1 MKATS
6 LTLSRRRILAGLA
19 GAGALLPLAACGTV
33 ATPAAE
39 TEAKMEEK
47 AAPAVEEPKEPEVQ
61 VAKWFSAS
69 YGGGSFD
76 PVQEGLVDDFNKQND
91 AFQAEYVIV
100 PGNQQACIEKVRTGL
115 AAGERDIGI
124 FNCSPIWL
132 ANIGTAGLAAELD
145 SLIARDQVDITE
157 YAERAINA
165 HRLQGNLMAMP
176 HYVNSLIV
184 VYNKDLMNKLGE
196 EYPQDSWT
204 WDDFLTLARRLTTG
218 AGSQKQFGV
227 ATVPR
232 GFNPNTP
239 WIWMAGGSTYDDE
252 ENPTKSTMSSIETR
266 AGLQWR
272 ADLYHKHQVV
282 PRPGE
287 VDGDL
292 FKGGIAPL
300 IVTTGAAMSRYRGD
314 RVAFAWDVIGIPA
327 GPTGRTTFAGSYAQA
342 VYSDSSAKDAAWE
355 LLKHVTGRPGALAML
370 SVSLSV
376 PVFTPVAENEYRN
389 ADGQPDGID
398 NVLNFLTYLR
408 ALPKNPN
415 MIAIYGPAYGTYL
428 GQIWSGETSVEEATA
443 AMDTIVDGELG

>member
-19 GAGALLPLAACGTV
+19 GAAALLPLAACGTV

-47 AAPAVEEPKEPEVQ
+47 AAPAAEEPKEPEVQ
-61 VAKWFSAS
+61 VAKWFTAS

-76 PVQEGLVDDFNKQND
+76 PVQQGLVDSFNEQNEQ
-91 AFQAEYVIV
+91 FQAEYVIV
-100 PGNQQACIEKVRTGL
+100 PGNQQACIEKVRTGF

-132 ANIGTAGLAAELD
+132 ANIGKAGLAAELD
-145 SLIARDQVDITE
+145 SLIARDQVDMTQ
-157 YAERAINA
+157 YASLAIDA
-165 HRLQGNLMAMP
+165 HRLQGNLMAIP

-184 VYNKDLMNKLGE
+184 VYNKDLMNTLGE

-204 WDDFLTLARRLTTG
+204 WDDFLTLVRRQTTG
-218 AGSQKQFGV
+218 AGSQRQFAL
-227 ATVPR
+227 ATIPR
-232 GFNPNTP
+232 GFNPVTP

-266 AGLQWR
+266 AGLQWVS
-272 ADLYHKHQVV
+272 DLYHVHQVT

-287 VDGDL
+287 VQDDL
-292 FKGGIAPL
+292 FSGGVAPL

-314 RVAFAWDVIGIPA
+314 RVSFAWDVIGIPEGPA
-327 GPTGRTTFAGSYAQA
+327 GRQTFAGSYAQA
-342 VYSDSSAKDAAWE
+342 VFSDSSAKDAAWA
-355 LLKHVTGRPGALAML
+355 LLKHVTGREGALAML
-370 SVSLSV
+370 AVSLSV
-376 PVFTPVAENEYRN
+376 PVYTPVAENEYRN

-398 NVLNFLTYLR
+398 NVLNFLSYLR
-408 ALPKNPN
+408 GLPKNPN
-415 MIAIYGPAYGTYL
+415 MIAIYGPAYSTHL
-428 GQIWSGETSVEEATA
+428 GHIWSGEMSVEEATA
-443 AMDTIVDGELG
+443 AMDTIVDGEMG

>member
-19 GAGALLPLAACGTV
+19 GAAALLPLAACGTV
-33 ATPAAE
+33 ATPEAE

-47 AAPAVEEPKEPEVQ
+47 AAPAAEEPKEPEVQ
-61 VAKWFSAS
+61 VAKWFTAS

-76 PVQEGLVDDFNKQND
+76 PVQQGLVDSFNELNEQ
-91 AFQAEYVIV
+91 FQAEYVIV
-100 PGNQQACIEKVRTGL
+100 PGNQQACIEKVRVGL

-132 ANIGTAGLAAELD
+132 ANIGKAGLAAELD
-145 SLIARDQVDITE
+145 SLIARDQVDMTQ
-157 YAERAINA
+157 YASLAIDA
-165 HRLQGNLMAMP
+165 HRLQGNLMAIP

-184 VYNKDLMNKLGE
+184 VYNKDLMNTLGE

-204 WDDFLTLARRLTTG
+204 WDDFLTLARRITTG

-287 VDGDL
+287 VEGDL
-292 FKGGIAPL
+292 FSGGIAPL

-314 RVAFAWDVIGIPA
+314 RVAFDWDVIGIPA

-415 MIAIYGPAYGTYL
+415 MIAIYGAAYSTYL

-443 AMDTIVDGELG
+443 AMDTIVDGEMG

>member
-19 GAGALLPLAACGTV
+19 GAAALLPLAACGTV

-39 TEAKMEEK
+39 PEAKMEEK
-47 AAPAVEEPKEPEVQ
+47 AAPAAEEPKEPEAQ

-176 HYVNSLIV
+176 HYVNSLIA
-184 VYNKDLMNKLGE
+184 VYNKDLMDVLGE

-287 VDGDL
+287 VQDDL
-292 FKGGIAPL
+292 FSGGVSPL

-342 VYSDSSAKDAAWE
+342 LYSDSSAKDAAWE

-428 GQIWSGETSVEEATA
+428 GQIWSGEMSVEEATA

>member
-19 GAGALLPLAACGTV
+19 GASALLPLAACGTL

-47 AAPAVEEPKEPEVQ
+47 AAPAAEEPKEPEVQ

-252 ENPTKSTMSSIETR
+252 ENPTKSTMSSIESR

-342 VYSDSSAKDAAWE
+342 LYSDSSAKDAGWE

>member
-19 GAGALLPLAACGTV
+19 GASALLPLAACGTV

-132 ANIGTAGLAAELD
+132 ANIGAAGLAAELD

-342 VYSDSSAKDAAWE
+342 LYSDSSAKDAGWE

>member
-19 GAGALLPLAACGTV
+19 GVGALLPLAACGTV

-39 TEAKMEEK
+39 PEAKMEEK
-47 AAPAVEEPKEPEVQ
+47 AAPAAEEPKEPEVQ
-61 VAKWFSAS
+61 VAKWFTAS

-76 PVQEGLVDDFNKQND
+76 PVQQGLVDSFNELNEQ
-91 AFQAEYVIV
+91 FQAEYVIV
-100 PGNQQACIEKVRTGL
+100 PGNQQACIEKVRVGL

-132 ANIGTAGLAAELD
+132 ANIGKAGLAAELD
-145 SLIARDQVDITE
+145 SLIARDQVDMTQ
-157 YAERAINA
+157 YASLAIDA
-165 HRLQGNLMAMP
+165 HRLQGNLMAIP

-184 VYNKDLMNKLGE
+184 VYNKDLMNTLGE

-204 WDDFLTLARRLTTG
+204 WDDFLTLARRITTG

-287 VDGDL
+287 VEGDL
-292 FKGGIAPL
+292 FSGGIAPL

-314 RVAFAWDVIGIPA
+314 RVAFDWDVIGIPA

-415 MIAIYGPAYGTYL
+415 MIAIYGAAYSTYL

-443 AMDTIVDGELG
+443 AMDTIVDGEMG

>member
-1 MKATS
+1 MNVREI
-6 LTLSRRRILAGLA
+6 TLSRRRILASLA
-19 GAGALLPLAACGTV
+19 GASALLPLAACGTV
-33 ATPAAE
+33 TPATGE

-47 AAPAVEEPKEPEVQ
+47 AAPAKEEPKEPEVQ
-61 VAKWFSAS
+61 VAKWFTAS

-76 PVQEGLVDDFNKQND
+76 PVQQGLVDSFNELD
-91 AFQAEYVIV
+91 ATLQAEYVIV

-145 SLIARDQVDITE
+145 SLIARDQVDLTE
-157 YAERAINA
+157 YADLAIDA
-165 HRLQGNLMAMP
+165 HRLQGNLVAIP

-196 EYPQDSWT
+196 EVPVDSWT

-218 AGSQKQFGV
+218 AGAQKQFGV

-272 ADLYHKHQVV
+272 ADLYHKHQVT

-287 VDGDL
+287 VEGDL
-292 FKGGIAPL
+292 FSGGVSPL

-314 RVAFAWDVIGIPA
+314 RVSFAWDVVGIPA

-342 VYSDSSAKDAAWE
+342 MYSESSTRDAAWG

-376 PVFTPVAENEYRN
+376 PVYTPVAQNEYRN

-408 ALPKNPN
+408 GLPKNPN
-415 MIAIYGPAYGTYL
+415 MIAIYGPAYGTHL
-428 GQIWSGETSVEEATA
+428 GKIWTGEMSVEEATA

>member
-1 MKATS
+1 MKARSNTF
-6 LTLSRRRILAGLA
+6 SRRRILAGLA
-19 GAGALLPLAACGTV
+19 GASALLPLAACGTV
-33 ATPAAE
+33 TPAAE
-39 TEAKMEEK
+39 PEAKMEEK
-47 AAPAVEEPKEPEVQ
+47 AAPTKEEPKEPEVQ

-157 YAERAINA
+157 YAELAINA

-196 EYPQDSWT
+196 EVPQDSWT

-218 AGSQKQFGV
+218 AGSRKQFGV

-287 VDGDL
+287 VTDDL
-292 FKGGIAPL
+292 FKGGVAPL

-342 VYSDSSAKDAAWE
+342 LFSDSSAKDAAWA
-355 LLKHVTGRPGALAML
+355 LLKHVTGRQGALAML

-408 ALPKNPN
+408 ALPKNPK

-443 AMDTIVDGELG
+443 AMDTIVDGEMG

>member
-19 GAGALLPLAACGTV
+19 GVGALLPLASCGTV

-39 TEAKMEEK
+39 PEANMEEK
-47 AAPAVEEPKEPEVQ
+47 AAPAAEEPKEPEVQ
-61 VAKWFSAS
+61 VAKWFTAS

-76 PVQEGLVDDFNKQND
+76 PVQQGLVDSFNELNEQ
-91 AFQAEYVIV
+91 FQAEYVIV
-100 PGNQQACIEKVRTGL
+100 PGNQQACIEKVRVGL

-132 ANIGTAGLAAELD
+132 ANIGKAGLAAELD
-145 SLIARDQVDITE
+145 SLIARDQVDMTQ
-157 YAERAINA
+157 YASLAIDA
-165 HRLQGNLMAMP
+165 HRLQGNLMAIP

-184 VYNKDLMNKLGE
+184 VYNKDLMNTLGE

-204 WDDFLTLARRLTTG
+204 WDDFLTLARRITTG

-287 VDGDL
+287 VEGDL
-292 FKGGIAPL
+292 FSGGIAPL

-314 RVAFAWDVIGIPA
+314 RVAFDWDVIGIPA

-415 MIAIYGPAYGTYL
+415 MIAIYGAAYSTYL

-443 AMDTIVDGELG
+443 AMDTIVDGEMG

>member
-19 GAGALLPLAACGTV
+19 GVGALLPLAACGTV

-39 TEAKMEEK
+39 PEAKMEEK
-47 AAPAVEEPKEPEVQ
+47 AAPAAEEPKEPEVQ
-61 VAKWFSAS
+61 VAKWFTAS

-76 PVQEGLVDDFNKQND
+76 PVQQGLVDSFNELNEQ
-91 AFQAEYVIV
+91 FQAEYVIV
-100 PGNQQACIEKVRTGL
+100 PGNQQACIEKVRVGL

-132 ANIGTAGLAAELD
+132 ANIGKAGLAAELD
-145 SLIARDQVDITE
+145 SLIARDQVDMTQ
-157 YAERAINA
+157 YASLAIDA
-165 HRLQGNLMAMP
+165 HRLQGNLMAIP

-184 VYNKDLMNKLGE
+184 VYNKDLMNTLGE

-204 WDDFLTLARRLTTG
+204 WDDFLTLARRITTG

-287 VDGDL
+287 VEGDL
-292 FKGGIAPL
+292 FSGGIAPL

-314 RVAFAWDVIGIPA
+314 RVAFDWDVIGIPA

-415 MIAIYGPAYGTYL
+415 MIAIYGAAYSTYL
-428 GQIWSGETSVEEATA
+428 GQIWSGEMSVEEATA
-443 AMDTIVDGELG
+443 AMDTIVDGEMG

>member
-19 GAGALLPLAACGTV
+19 GVGALLPLAACGTV

-39 TEAKMEEK
+39 PEAKMEEK
-47 AAPAVEEPKEPEVQ
+47 AAPAAEEPKEPEVQ
-61 VAKWFSAS
+61 VAKWFTAS

-76 PVQEGLVDDFNKQND
+76 PVQQGLVDSFNELNEQ
-91 AFQAEYVIV
+91 FQAEYVIV
-100 PGNQQACIEKVRTGL
+100 PGNQQACIEKVRVGL

-132 ANIGTAGLAAELD
+132 ANIGKAGLAAELD
-145 SLIARDQVDITE
+145 SLIARDQVDLTQ
-157 YAERAINA
+157 YASLAIDA
-165 HRLQGNLMAMP
+165 HRLQGNLMAIP

-184 VYNKDLMNKLGE
+184 VYNKDLMNTLGE

-204 WDDFLTLARRLTTG
+204 WDDFLTLARRITTG

-287 VDGDL
+287 VEGDL
-292 FKGGIAPL
+292 FSGGIAPL

-314 RVAFAWDVIGIPA
+314 RVAFDWDVIGIPA

-415 MIAIYGPAYGTYL
+415 MIAIYGAAYSTYL

-443 AMDTIVDGELG
+443 AMDTIVDGEMG

>member
-19 GAGALLPLAACGTV
+19 GASALLPLAACGTV

-252 ENPTKSTMSSIETR
+252 ENPTKSTMSSIESR

-342 VYSDSSAKDAAWE
+342 LYSDSSAKDAGWE

>member
-6 LTLSRRRILAGLA
+6 LTLSRRRILAVLA
-19 GAGALLPLAACGTV
+19 GAAALLPLAACGTV

-39 TEAKMEEK
+39 PEAKMEEK
-47 AAPAVEEPKEPEVQ
+47 AAPAAEEPKEPEVQ

-176 HYVNSLIV
+176 HYVNSLIA
-184 VYNKDLMNKLGE
+184 VYNKDLMDVLGE

-287 VDGDL
+287 VQDDL
-292 FKGGIAPL
+292 FSGGVSPL

-342 VYSDSSAKDAAWE
+342 LYSDSSAKDAAWE

-428 GQIWSGETSVEEATA
+428 GQIWSGEMSVEEATA

>member
-6 LTLSRRRILAGLA
+6 ITFSRRRILAGLA
-19 GAGALLPLAACGTV
+19 GASALLPLAACGTV

-47 AAPAVEEPKEPEVQ
+47 TAPAKEEPKEPEVQ

-184 VYNKDLMNKLGE
+184 VYNKDLMNTLGE
-196 EYPQDSWT
+196 EVPVDSWT

-272 ADLYHKHQVV
+272 ADLYHKHQVT

-287 VDGDL
+287 VEGDL
-292 FKGGIAPL
+292 FKGGVAPL

-342 VYSDSSAKDAAWE
+342 LYSESSAKDAGWA

-376 PVFTPVAENEYRN
+376 PVYQPVAANEYRN

-415 MIAIYGPAYGTYL
+415 MIAIYGAAYGTHL
-428 GQIWSGETSVEEATA
+428 GKIWSGEMSVEEATA
-443 AMDTIVDGELG
+443 AMDTIVDGEL

>member
-19 GAGALLPLAACGTV
+19 GAAALLPLAACGTV

-39 TEAKMEEK
+39 PEAKMEEK
-47 AAPAVEEPKEPEVQ
+47 AAPAAEEPKEPEVQ

-252 ENPTKSTMSSIETR
+252 ENPTKSTMSSIESR

-342 VYSDSSAKDAAWE
+342 LYSDSSAKDAGWE

>member
-19 GAGALLPLAACGTV
+19 GAAALLPLAACGTV

-39 TEAKMEEK
+39 PEAKMEEK
-47 AAPAVEEPKEPEVQ
+47 AAPAAEEPKEPEVQ
-61 VAKWFSAS
+61 VAKWFTAS

-76 PVQEGLVDDFNKQND
+76 PVQQGLVDSFNELNEQ
-91 AFQAEYVIV
+91 FQAEYVIV
-100 PGNQQACIEKVRTGL
+100 PGNQQACIEKVRVGL

-132 ANIGTAGLAAELD
+132 ANIGKAGLAAELD
-145 SLIARDQVDITE
+145 SLIARDQVDMTQ
-157 YAERAINA
+157 YASLAIDA
-165 HRLQGNLMAMP
+165 HRLQGNLMAIP

-184 VYNKDLMNKLGE
+184 VYNKDLMNTLGE

-204 WDDFLTLARRLTTG
+204 WDDFLTLARRITTG

-287 VDGDL
+287 VEGDL
-292 FKGGIAPL
+292 FSGGIAPL

-314 RVAFAWDVIGIPA
+314 RVAFDWDVIGIPA

-415 MIAIYGPAYGTYL
+415 MIAIYGAAYSTYL

-443 AMDTIVDGELG
+443 AMDTIVDGEMG

>member
-19 GAGALLPLAACGTV
+19 GASALLPLAACGTV

>member
-19 GAGALLPLAACGTV
+19 GASAFLPLAACGTV

-47 AAPAVEEPKEPEVQ
+47 AAPAKEEPKEPEVQ

-342 VYSDSSAKDAAWE
+342 LYSDSSAKDAAWE

>member
-19 GAGALLPLAACGTV
+19 GAAALLPLAACGTV

-39 TEAKMEEK
+39 PEAKMEEK
-47 AAPAVEEPKEPEVQ
+47 AAPAAEEPKEPEVQ
-61 VAKWFSAS
+61 VAKWFTAS

-76 PVQEGLVDDFNKQND
+76 PVQQGLVDSFNELNEQ
-91 AFQAEYVIV
+91 FQAEYVIV
-100 PGNQQACIEKVRTGL
+100 PGNQQACIEKVRVGL

-132 ANIGTAGLAAELD
+132 ANIGKAGLAAELD
-145 SLIARDQVDITE
+145 SLIARDQVNMTQ
-157 YAERAINA
+157 YASLAIDA
-165 HRLQGNLMAMP
+165 HRLQGNLMAIP

-184 VYNKDLMNKLGE
+184 VYNKDLMNTLGE

-204 WDDFLTLARRLTTG
+204 WDDFLTLARRITTG

-287 VDGDL
+287 VEGDL
-292 FKGGIAPL
+292 FSGGIAPL

-314 RVAFAWDVIGIPA
+314 RVAFDWDVIGIPA

-415 MIAIYGPAYGTYL
+415 MIAIYGAAYSTYL
-428 GQIWSGETSVEEATA
+428 GQIWSGEMSVEEATA
-443 AMDTIVDGELG
+443 AMDTIVDGEMG